1 MPDYKKVAEWML
13 TKFKGGRLY
22 QEEVVWVMKKEFG
35 NDYVYEN
42 DNGNYAISKK
52 VLAEFRKLTEGKV
65 TWSRG
70 EKAWTMV
77 REGQVFENRLED

>member
-13 TKFKGGRLY
+13 TQFKGRMLY
-22 QEEVVWVMKKEFG
+22 QEDVVWKIKKEFG

-42 DNGNYAISKK
+42 INGNYAISKK
-52 VLAEFRKLTEGKV
+52 TLVEFRKLTEGKV

-70 EKAWTMV
+70 EKAWTMA
-77 REGQVFENRLED
+77 REGQVIKNRLED